1 MSRETRHE
9 VAIFVA
15 IMGLSIITFGH
26 PAKWQAIVAIT
37 SILVAY
43 GFHASARSRRK

>member
-1 MSRETRHE
+1 MSRDTRRE

-15 IMGLSIITFGH
+15 LLGFIAITLGH
-26 PAKWQAIVAIT
+26 LALWQAIVAVA
-37 SILVAY
+37 SSWVAY